1 MISFAADN
9 DGTGIYFMKGSSLMR
24 NWKNKI
30 LLIMSMVM
38 VLCLFIVPFAYS
50 EECGIGTAASCE
62 KVTDTEDIPYETEY
76 RLDTNRYPESGN
88 KLIQAGQNGIKNC
101 NYRITYENGIKTGR
115 YDLGVEITEPV
126 KEIISIPGK
135 EHIIETKEETVTE
148 PVAFS
153 TETVDDPDRIKGD
166 PDIVL
171 QEGQNGVKTIVYT
184 VTYTDGVETGR
195 TVKSET
201 VTTQP
206 VNEIISVAVGKYTV
220 SYETMTEIIPFET
233 VYIDTENM
241 CAGEEYAEN
250 EGQDGEKEVTYQIK
264 KDKDGKE
271 VSRSVYAE
279 KITQDVVNKIIY
291 RGTFVPVVTYTV
303 VDVPDLPECD
313 PLLRDSGLNAACTE
327 WAMKMA
333 KSNTVKHSDLGH
345 GESVGGW
352 GSIDE
357 VVYGR
362 EYSEINPDNGQVYGG
377 NTSLGSHGGEGL
389 ANGHRW
395 GAGCVARSETQPDGS
410 VVTVYFAC
418 ARSEL

>member
-1 MISFAADN
+1 MRSLDRYRRMKNDLYGVDKTTDSDYNKRERLEKRKPDGNQLISFAADN

-166 PDIVL
+166 PDIVV
-171 QEGQNGVKTIVYT
+171 QEGK
-184 VTYTDGVETGR
+184 
-195 TVKSET
+195 
-201 VTTQP
+201 
-206 VNEIISVAVGKYTV
+206 
-220 SYETMTEIIPFET
+220 
-233 VYIDTENM
+233 
-241 CAGEEYAEN
+241 
-250 EGQDGEKEVTYQIK
+250 DGEKTIIIGFYYFIYY
-264 KDKDGKE
+264 D
-271 VSRSVYAE
+271 E
-279 KITQDVVNKIIY
+279 KNYYFILIY
-291 RGTFVPVVTYTV
+291 ICHDF
-303 VDVPDLPECD
+303 
-313 PLLRDSGLNAACTE
+313 
-327 WAMKMA
+327 
-333 KSNTVKHSDLGH
+333 
-345 GESVGGW
+345 
-352 GSIDE
+352 
-357 VVYGR
+357 
-362 EYSEINPDNGQVYGG
+362 
-377 NTSLGSHGGEGL
+377 
-389 ANGHRW
+389 
-395 GAGCVARSETQPDGS
+395 
-410 VVTVYFAC
+410 
-418 ARSEL
+418 